1 MPDLR
6 VGSRGQI
13 TIPSALRREL
23 HLQEGSRVIALV
35 RDGELI
41 LRPAGRSIFAL
52 RGSVPVNGAQDF
64 DAIRAE
70 VIGDRVQRATG
81 EPD

>member
-13 TIPSALRREL
+13 TIPSAVRREL
-23 HLQEGSRVIALV
+23 HLQEGSRVIAHV

-52 RGSVPVNGAQDF
+52 RGSVPVSGAQDF

-70 VIGDRVQRATG
+70 VVSGRAQATG
-81 EPD
+81 WR